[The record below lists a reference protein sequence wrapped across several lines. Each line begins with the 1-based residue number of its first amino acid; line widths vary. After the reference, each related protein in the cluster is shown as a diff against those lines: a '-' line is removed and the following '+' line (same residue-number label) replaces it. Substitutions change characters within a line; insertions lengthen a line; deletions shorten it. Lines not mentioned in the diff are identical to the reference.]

1 MASWCVQQFVIY
13 DINTWQGLQK
23 KRWLLGGKTPNL
35 KKNKIPKQS
44 VCNFLVIL
52 GKPIRA

>member
-1 MASWCVQQFVIY
+1 MAGASKKEVAAG
-13 DINTWQGLQK
+13 WQN
-23 KRWLLGGKTPNL
+23 PNL
-35 KKNKIPKQS
+35 KKMKIPKQS